1 MTNKIK
7 YAIIGAGC
15 MGQEHIL
22 NIEIIDDAEVVALCD
37 TSKQSIKNCL
47 NLLNNEVTVFDN
59 YEELVEANIADAYI
73 IATPNYTHIDILKGV
88 LKSNAHLLIEK
99 PLCTTVED
107 CKELERLTSNYPGI
121 IWTAMEY
128 RYMPPVQKMIQEIH
142 NKTIGDLKMLSIR
155 EHRFPFLHKVDDWNR
170 FAIKTGGTLVEKCCH
185 FFDLMRLIAKS
196 EPLRV
201 YASGNQDVNHLD
213 EKYDGMVPD
222 ILDNAF
228 VIVDFENGVRTFL
241 DLCMFAENSEYQEEL
256 CAVGSIGKI
265 ETEVPSNQ
273 SGIASSDLRIGL
285 REGISATKETIGV
298 DSKILEAGHHHG
310 STYYEHTSFIQAIRN
325 NTQPEVSL
333 NDGLIA
339 VAIGEA
345 AEISIKEERVVMMS
359 EFNLLQS

>member
-37 TSKQSIKNCL
+37 TSPESINQCLDLLKND
-47 NLLNNEVTVFDN
+47 VSVFTNCED
-59 YEELVEANIADAYI
+59 LVEANIADAYI
-73 IATPNYTHIDILKGV
+73 IATPNFTHIEVLKSV

-107 CKELERLTSNYPGI
+107 CKEFASLTENYPGV

-128 RYMPPVQKMIQEIH
+128 RYMPPVKKMIEEIH
-142 NKTIGDLKMLSIR
+142 NKTIGDLYMLSIK

-170 FAIKTGGTLVEKCCH
+170 FAINTGGTLVEKCCH
-185 FFDLMRLIAKS
+185 FFDLMRLIAQS
-196 EPLRV
+196 EPLKV

-213 EKYDGMVPD
+213 EEYDGKVPD
-222 ILDNAF
+222 MLDNAF
-228 VIVDFENGVRTFL
+228 VIVDFENGVRALL

-265 ETEVPSNQ
+265 ETEVPSNE
-273 SGIASSDLRIGL
+273 SGIANSDLRIGL
-285 REGISATKETIGV
+285 RENNSTTKETIAV
-298 DSKILEAGHHHG
+298 DAKILEAGHHHG
-310 STYYEHTSFIQAIRN
+310 STYYEHQSFIKAIRN

-345 AEISIKEERVVMMS
+345 AEISIKEGRVVQMS
-359 EFNLLQS
+359 ELNY

>member
-1 MTNKIK
+1 MTDKIK

-22 NIEIIDDAEVVALCD
+22 NIEIIEDAEVVALCD
-37 TSKQSIKNCL
+37 TSEQSIKESL
-47 NLLNNEVTVFDN
+47 ELLNNEVAIFEDYN
-59 YEELVEANIADAYI
+59 ELVRANIADAFI
-73 IATPNYTHIDILKGV
+73 IATPNFTHIDV
-88 LKSNAHLLIEK
+88 LKDVMKSEAHLLIEK
-99 PLCTTVED
+99 PLCTTVKD
-107 CKELERLTSNYPGI
+107 CQEFEELSKNYPGV

-128 RYMPPVQKMIQEIH
+128 RYMPPVQRMIQEIH

-170 FAIKTGGTLVEKCCH
+170 FTIKTGGTLVEKCCH

-196 EPLRV
+196 EPLKV

-213 EKYDGMVPD
+213 ETYDGMTPD

-228 VIVDFENGVRTFL
+228 VIVDFENGVRAFL

-273 SGIASSDLRIGL
+273 SGIANSDIGIGL
-285 REGISATKETIGV
+285 RESDSSTKETIAV
-298 DSKILEAGHHHG
+298 DTKILEAGHHHG
-310 STYYEHTSFIQAIRN
+310 STYYEHTSFIKAIRN
-325 NTQPEVSL
+325 NTKPEVSL
-333 NDGLIA
+333 KDGLIA

-345 AEISIKEERVVMMS
+345 AEISINEDRVVQMS
-359 EFNLLQS
+359 EFNLE

>member
-22 NIEIIDDAEVVALCD
+22 NIEIIDDAVVVAICD
-37 TSKQSIKNCL
+37 TSKQSIKDCL
-47 NLLNNEVTVFDN
+47 DLLNNEVTIFDN
-59 YEELVEANIADAYI
+59 YEDLVEANIADAYI
-73 IATPNYTHIDILKGV
+73 IATPNFTHIEVLKGV
-88 LKSNAHLLIEK
+88 LRSNAHLLIEK

-107 CKELERLTSNYPGI
+107 CKEFAKLTSNYPGV

-142 NKTIGDLKMLSIR
+142 NKTIGNLQMLSIR

-170 FAIKTGGTLVEKCCH
+170 FSINTGGTLVEKCCH
-185 FFDLMRLIAKS
+185 FFDLMRLIAQS
-196 EPLRV
+196 EPLKV

-213 EKYDGMVPD
+213 EEYDGKVPD
-222 ILDNAF
+222 LLDNAF
-228 VIVDFENGVRTFL
+228 VIVDFENGVRAFL

-265 ETEVPSNQ
+265 ETEVPSNR
-273 SGIASSDLRIGL
+273 SGITNSDIRIGMREDQTAL
-285 REGISATKETIGV
+285 RENITV
-298 DSKILEAGHHHG
+298 DPKILEVGHHHG
-310 STYYEHTSFIQAIRN
+310 STYYEHKSFINAIRN
-325 NTQPEVSL
+325 NTKPEVSL
-333 NDGLIA
+333 NDGLVA

-345 AEISIKEERVVMMS
+345 AEISIKEGRVVQMS
-359 EFNLLQS
+359 EFDL